1 MGDVVIRVPIQD
13 EPPQSAALTTY
24 DREHLKDYLR
34 LLDADAEGASW
45 QEAASLILGLDPEK
59 DPVRAQGI
67 HASHLARAKWMTEHG
82 YGALMRSSYH

>member
-1 MGDVVIRVPIQD
+1 MGGVVTQVPIRD
-13 EPPQSAALTTY
+13 EPPQSAAITAY

-45 QEAASLILGLDPEK
+45 KEVATIVLGLDPEN
-59 DPVRAQGI
+59 DPVRAQRV

-82 YGALMRSSYH
+82 YSQLLRSSYH